1 MSDTYTL
8 AGTVVDRVG
17 FGAMQLPGPHV
28 MGPPRD
34 HDEAIAV
41 LRRAVEL
48 GVNHIDTAQFYGPD
62 VANAL
67 IREALHPYG
76 SELALVSKV
85 GARRD
90 EAGSWLPAQTP
101 EQLLA
106 DAREN
111 LTALA
116 TEQLCA
122 INLRLLGEAEGI
134 PADQVVDLDEQL
146 AVMTRLRD
154 EGSIAGIGV
163 SNASLE
169 QVRRAHE
176 AVGLVCVQNPF
187 SYVDQSDSETLDY
200 CTEHDIAYVPF
211 FPLGSAFPGNPK
223 VAEDARVREAA
234 KKHAVTPAQIGLTWL
249 LRRAPNVLL
258 IPGTSSPAHLEENVA
273 VGGLELPAG
282 DLLG

>member
-1 MSDTYTL
+1 MSDTFTL
-8 AGTVVDRVG
+8 AGTPVNRVG

-34 HDEAIAV
+34 HAEAIAV

-62 VANAL
+62 VSNAL

-76 SELALVSKV
+76 SDLAIVSKV

-90 EAGSWLPAQTP
+90 AEGAFVPAQTP
-101 EQLLA
+101 DKLLA

-111 LTALA
+111 LTALGI
-116 TEQLCA
+116 EQLCA
-122 INLRLLGEAEGI
+122 INLRLLGETDGL

-146 AVMTRLRD
+146 AVMTQLRD
-154 EGSIAGIGV
+154 EGSIAGIGL

-187 SYVDQSDSETLDY
+187 SYVDTSDAETLAY
-200 CTEHDIAYVPF
+200 CTEHEIAYVPF
-211 FPLGSAFPGNPK
+211 FPLGSAFPGMPK
-223 VAEDARVREAA
+223 VVEDAGVVEAA
-234 KKHAVTPAQIGLTWL
+234 EKHGVTPAQIGLAWL
-249 LRRAPNVLL
+249 LRRAENVLL
-258 IPGTSSPAHLEENVA
+258 IPGTSSVAHLEENIA
-273 VGGLELPAG
+273 VGRLELAAG
-282 DLLG
+282 ELLV